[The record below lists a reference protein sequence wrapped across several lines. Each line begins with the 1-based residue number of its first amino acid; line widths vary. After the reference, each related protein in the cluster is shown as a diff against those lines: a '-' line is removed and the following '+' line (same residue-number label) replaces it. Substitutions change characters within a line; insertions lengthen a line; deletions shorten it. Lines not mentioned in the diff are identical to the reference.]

1 MGFLVVRGRPKGG
14 QADWR
19 VQTFAAVYH
28 QAGEIPNRL
37 GKRVAE
43 ARTFRHKD
51 FSGILKEAGGLVGF
65 IAGLDA
71 ARQRALQNE
80 GVILPVRQ
88 PDGNKQA
95 QPARFRQRG
104 G

>member
-14 QADWR
+14 QPDWR

-43 ARTFRHKD
+43 ARAFCHKGSVQKTQLIK
-51 FSGILKEAGGLVGF
+51 SGF
-65 IAGLDA
+65 
-71 ARQRALQNE
+71 
-80 GVILPVRQ
+80 
-88 PDGNKQA
+88 
-95 QPARFRQRG
+95 
-104 G
+104 

>member
-51 FSGILKEAGGLVGF
+51 FSGILKEAGGSVSYTHLTLPLIHPPEPDPPKG
-65 IAGLDA
+65 I
-71 ARQRALQNE
+71 QNFCRTE
-80 GVILPVRQ
+80 YS
-88 PDGNKQA
+88 
-95 QPARFRQRG
+95 F
-104 G
+104 